1 MRIFTGRAASAI
13 AVVGIALTWATVAS
27 ARIYYDPNSTAIRDL
42 ETWQLVVVALL
53 AVVVTGLLIA
63 GIVKFINR
71 FFSKK

>member
-13 AVVGIALTWATVAS
+13 VVVGIALTWAPVAS

-42 ETWQLVVVALL
+42 ETWQLVLVALL